1 LKIRVYYE
9 DTDVSGNLY
18 HSNYLNYCERDRSE
32 LFFSRGLSP
41 ILKEG
46 HFVVSAID
54 AKFLR
59 SAKFSDLLSV
69 KTEVSKIRGAS
80 VELIQEIFREEEK
93 LFSAVVKLAFL
104 NGDKPTR
111 IPEDT
116 LKIFEEGKSV

>member
-41 ILKEG
+41 ILPEG
-46 HFVVSAID
+46 HFVVSGID
-54 AKFLR
+54 AKFLK
-59 SAKFSDLLSV
+59 SAKFSDLLDV
-69 KTEVSKIRGAS
+69 KTEVARIRGAS
-80 VELIQEIFREEEK
+80 VELIQEIFREDEK
-93 LFSAVVKLAFL
+93 LFSSRVKLAFL

-111 IPEDT
+111 IPDET
-116 LKIFEEGKSV
+116 LKIFKEGQSV